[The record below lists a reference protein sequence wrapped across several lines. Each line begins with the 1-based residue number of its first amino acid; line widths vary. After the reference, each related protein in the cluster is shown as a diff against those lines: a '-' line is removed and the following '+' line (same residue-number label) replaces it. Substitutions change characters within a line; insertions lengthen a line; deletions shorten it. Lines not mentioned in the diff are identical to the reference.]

1 MTSRFLTRTLLL
13 LLALCASLAAQGT
26 DGRAPYTLN
35 PDSVK
40 ANQAFDLQLL
50 SYRFNCGTTYSHQS
64 IKIEGK
70 KVTLSFLPTEHP
82 EALCPAVYMPYGPT
96 FAMAPLAAGYYDVYA
111 RKLESCMVGPGPICA
126 MEPVPEFAGVLSAGV
141 TTRRGWFLQPAHV
154 PPEQDFTLRLL
165 NDAYGNCQTS
175 FSREVIEFRNGAFH
189 ASFVIEQHPERV
201 CVTDIRPHGPS
212 FEMKGLPAGKYPV
225 YANPQNPCRFDA
237 TTPCLAAS
245 SPDRFLFVDT
255 LRVSTSTGV
264 KAGGGDVPGLMRP
277 EARGSSGRIR
287 GYRADGRKPAP
298 AAVQAAPK

>member
-1 MTSRFLTRTLLL
+1 MTSRFLTRTLFL
-13 LLALCASLAAQGT
+13 LLALCAPLAAQGA
-26 DGRAPYTLN
+26 DGRAPYSLN

-50 SYRFNCGTTYSHQS
+50 SYRFNCATTYSHQA

-111 RKLESCMVGPGPICA
+111 RKLDSCMVGPGPVCTL
-126 MEPVPEFAGVLSAGV
+126 EPVSEFAGVLSVGITA
-141 TTRRGWFLQPAHV
+141 RRGWFLQPEQV
-154 PPEQDFTLRLL
+154 PPAQDFTLRLL

-175 FSREVIEFRNGAFH
+175 FSHEAIELRDGAFY

-212 FEMKGLPAGKYPV
+212 FEVKGQPVGKYPV
-225 YANPQNPCRFDA
+225 YANPQNPCRYDT

-245 SPDRFLFVDT
+245 SPDRFLLVDT
-255 LRVSTSTGV
+255 LMVGGGTGV
-264 KAGGGDVPGLMRP
+264 KPGDGAPTP
-277 EARGSSGRIR
+277 ARVFPVGTLR
-287 GYRADGRKPAP
+287 GYRPDGRRPL
-298 AAVQAAPK
+298 